1 MNIKTIVLVIL
12 LFLIVITE
20 QQVDGPSMITAGE
33 LMFNRK
39 YVVGENIIW
48 LGYTI
53 TVLLLSS
60 KSKEVG
66 LDYSFRYIRHR
77 NRNHLFWKTF
87 WKGTVRLVC
96 YVSMTT
102 VMYAYQDVIT
112 LALLKGLFQTFCG
125 LIILTLII
133 QISRILYGYKRML
146 FLVLLSLFVCIYP
159 QFNMTSISAL
169 LSVVLTLLVM
179 IYTSRVIFLRADTR

>member
-33 LMFNRK
+33 LMFNGK

-102 VMYAYQDVIT
+102 VMYVYQDVIT
-112 LALLKGLFQTFCG
+112 LALFKGLFQTFCG

>member
-33 LMFNRK
+33 LMFNGK

-66 LDYSFRYIRHR
+66 LD
-77 NRNHLFWKTF
+77 
-87 WKGTVRLVC
+87 
-96 YVSMTT
+96 
-102 VMYAYQDVIT
+102 
-112 LALLKGLFQTFCG
+112 
-125 LIILTLII
+125 
-133 QISRILYGYKRML
+133 
-146 FLVLLSLFVCIYP
+146 
-159 QFNMTSISAL
+159 
-169 LSVVLTLLVM
+169 
-179 IYTSRVIFLRADTR
+179 

>member
-1 MNIKTIVLVIL
+1 
-12 LFLIVITE
+12 
-20 QQVDGPSMITAGE
+20 
-33 LMFNRK
+33 
-39 YVVGENIIW
+39 
-48 LGYTI
+48 
-53 TVLLLSS
+53 
-60 KSKEVG
+60 
-66 LDYSFRYIRHR
+66 
-77 NRNHLFWKTF
+77 
-87 WKGTVRLVC
+87 
-96 YVSMTT
+96 MTT
-102 VMYAYQDVIT
+102 VMYGYQDVIT
-112 LALLKGLFQTFCG
+112 LALFKGLFQTFCG

>member
-33 LMFNRK
+33 LMFNGK

>member
-66 LDYSFRYIRHR
+66 LDYSFRYIRYR

-102 VMYAYQDVIT
+102 VMYGYQDVIT
-112 LALLKGLFQTFCG
+112 LALFKGLFQTFCG

-146 FLVLLSLFVCIYP
+146 FLVLLSLFV
-159 QFNMTSISAL
+159 
-169 LSVVLTLLVM
+169 
-179 IYTSRVIFLRADTR
+179 YTHSLI

>member
-33 LMFNRK
+33 LMFNGK

-169 LSVVLTLLVM
+169 LSVVLTLLIM